1 MTKNSLLPF
10 FAIAALAQSPAKVGS
25 PSADLMIGREILDC
39 GVSVSFRI
47 NYEPWPPSNGA
58 FDTALMGSDP
68 VVGGNTLRHYICNM
82 NARSCL
88 GVEMQVSGTP
98 SNMHVSFGPIP
109 MTAAFRESLDA
120 AAGGRPL
127 NFVRLSK
134 YPPPQTVRVGDT
146 LAIDLMTSADG
157 RDRIVEYFKFSSAP
171 EPRDATIDDGSFF
184 SLDFR
189 AGPEIRIDGRTV
201 VKTASLS
208 TGQAGGS
215 TLWLYV
221 PGEGRYILS
230 LSPHEGFTKGG
241 QLRGG
246 AAAFRGGG
254 HEYELRGLLY
264 PQLLS
269 DDVVFNLYVFRDSG
283 WAPSTSTD
291 SITGGIGRLTDL
303 LPRQ

>member
-1 MTKNSLLPF
+1 MTKNSLLPL
-10 FAIAALAQSPAKVGS
+10 FAIAALAQSPAKLG
-25 PSADLMIGREILDC
+25 PESADLMTGREILDC

-58 FDTALMGSDP
+58 FDTALMGSDAA
-68 VVGGNTLRHYICNM
+68 GGKMLRHYICDM
-82 NARSCL
+82 NARLCL

-98 SNMHVSFGPIP
+98 SNMQVSFGPIP
-109 MTAAFRESLDA
+109 MTAAFRENLDA

-127 NFVRLSK
+127 SFVRLSK
-134 YPPPQTVRVGDT
+134 YPPPQSVRVGDT

-171 EPRDATIDDGSFF
+171 QPRDATVDDGSFF

-189 AGPEIRIDGRTV
+189 GGPEIRVDGRTV
-201 VKTASLS
+201 VKTANLS
-208 TGQAGGS
+208 TAQAGGS

-230 LSPHEGFTKGG
+230 LSPHEGFAKAG

-246 AAAFRGGG
+246 TAAFRGGG
-254 HEYELRGLLY
+254 HEYEIRGLLY
-264 PQLLS
+264 AQLFS
-269 DDVVFNLYVFRDSG
+269 GDVVFNLYVFRDSG
-283 WAPSTSTD
+283 WVPAASTD
-291 SITGGIGRLTDL
+291 IITGGIDRLTDL
-303 LPRQ
+303 VPRQ